1 MPTPLTAL
9 SNVNKV
15 YFKALE
21 RAGADTVEKLRAMTM
36 HEVGKIKGLGTVGQI
51 ELKRA
56 LMEMGLTFRGEG

>member
-1 MPTPLTAL
+1 MSTPLTDL
-9 SNVNKV
+9 KEVNKV

-21 RAGADTVEKLRAMTM
+21 RAGVDTVEKLRAMTM
-36 HEVGKIKGLGTVGQI
+36 HEVGRVKGIGGTGQV

>member
-1 MPTPLTAL
+1 MPTPLTDL
-9 SNVNKV
+9 KEVNKV

-21 RAGADTVEKLRAMTM
+21 RAGVDTVEKLRAMTM
-36 HEVGKIKGLGTVGQI
+36 HEVGRVKGIGGTGQV